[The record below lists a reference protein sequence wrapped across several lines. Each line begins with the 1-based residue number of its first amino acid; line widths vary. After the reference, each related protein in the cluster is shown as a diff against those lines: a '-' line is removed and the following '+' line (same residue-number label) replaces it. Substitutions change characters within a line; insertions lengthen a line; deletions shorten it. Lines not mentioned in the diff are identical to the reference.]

1 MRRKTLQVPVG
12 DIFIGSDY
20 SIVIQ
25 SMTNTTTDN
34 INDTVDQCIK
44 LFNANA
50 KLVRITAQNVKEA
63 EALKLIKQNLLNKGY
78 NQPIAADI
86 HFNPKLALLAAH
98 YVDKIRINPGNFV
111 NLFPKNISYTSKQYN
126 LELNAIKSEI
136 EKLLPILIKNNVAVR
151 IGVNKGSLS
160 PRLIDKYGNNIEA
173 AIESAIES
181 ALIFNKLNF
190 NNLVISI
197 KTSSVYET
205 IWANRLLTA
214 KLDKLGL
221 NYPLHLGVTEA
232 GIDRQGIIKSTI
244 AIGNLLL
251 DGIGDTIRVSLT
263 GDPLNEIP
271 AAQNILNSYEK
282 FLPLPQLPLYD
293 YTLEYCPKVFT
304 NNNLADGLPNSDI
317 DFIEINNLNPF
328 EVISKKL
335 ETNQYINLKI
345 NTSQFDLYE
354 LCIIL
359 GRGWIDGWLRDIYLV
374 DDNLLTDTLNDI
386 WEILQAT
393 GKRKI
398 LTDVIS
404 CPSCGRTMYDIEKIT
419 KEVKERFSRYPGL
432 TLAVMGCI
440 VNGPGE
446 MKEAQAGIVGNGL
459 NKANIYIYGKLIAK
473 NIPIDNVVDEFEKQ
487 LRNHNLI

>member
-12 DIFIGSDY
+12 NIFIGSDY

-50 KLVRITAQNVKEA
+50 KLVRITAQNIKEA

-86 HFNPKLALLAAH
+86 HFNPRLVLIAAQ

-111 NLFPKNISYTSKQYN
+111 NLFPNNISYTSEQYN
-126 LELNAIKSEI
+126 LELNAIKLEI

-271 AAQNILNSYEK
+271 AAENILNSYEK
-282 FLPLPQLPLYD
+282 FLPLPQLPIYD
-293 YTLEYCPKVFT
+293 YTLEYCPKVFN

-398 LTDVIS
+398 LTEVIS

>member
-20 SIVIQ
+20 PIVIQ
-25 SMTNTTTDN
+25 SMTNTATDN

-44 LFNANA
+44 LFNSKAQ
-50 KLVRITAQNVKEA
+50 LVRITAQNIKEA
-63 EALKLIKQNLLNKGY
+63 EALKYIKQNLLNKGY
-78 NQPIAADI
+78 THPIAADI
-86 HFNPKLALLAAH
+86 HFNPKLALLAAQ

-111 NLFPKNISYTSKQYN
+111 NLFPNNISYTSEQYN
-126 LELNAIKSEI
+126 LELNAIKQEI
-136 EKLLPILIKNNVAVR
+136 EKLLPVLIKNNVAVR

-205 IWANRLLTA
+205 ISANRLLIK
-214 KLDKLGL
+214 KLDKIGL
-221 NYPLHLGVTEA
+221 NYPIHIGVTEA
-232 GIDRQGIIKSTI
+232 GIDKQGIIKSTI

-251 DGIGDTIRVSLT
+251 DGIGNTIRVSLT
-263 GDPLNEIP
+263 GDPLKEIP
-271 AAQNILNSYEK
+271 AAENIINTYQK
-282 FLPLPQLPLYD
+282 FLPFPVLPIYD
-293 YTLEYCPKVFT
+293 YSLNYCPKIF
-304 NNNLADGLPNSDI
+304 NDNNLDDGLPPN
-317 DFIEINNLNPF
+317 DFDFLEINNKDAFGL
-328 EVISKKL
+328 ISKELK
-335 ETNQYINLKI
+335 NKKYINLKI
-345 NTSQFDLYE
+345 KSSDFNLYE

-359 GRGWIDGWLRDIYLV
+359 GRGWIDGWLRDLYLV
-374 DDNLLTDTLNDI
+374 DDNLSKDTLNDI
-386 WEILQAT
+386 REILQAT

-398 LTDVIS
+398 LTEVIS

-473 NIPIDNVVDEFEKQ
+473 NIPIDIVVDEFEKQ
-487 LRNHNLI
+487 LKNHNLI

>member
-1 MRRKTLQVPVG
+1 MRRKTLQIPVG
-12 DIFIGSDY
+12 NIFIGSNHPI
-20 SIVIQ
+20 IVQ
-25 SMTNTTTDN
+25 SMTNTATTN
-34 INDTVDQCIK
+34 IDDTVDQCIK
-44 LFNANA
+44 LINANA

-63 EALKLIKQNLLNKGY
+63 EALKVIKQNLLNKGY

-86 HFNPKLALLAAH
+86 HFNPQLALRAAQ

-111 NLFPKNISYTSKQYN
+111 NLFPNNISYTSAQYHQ
-126 LELNAIKSEI
+126 ELNAIKVEI
-136 EKLLPILIKNNVAVR
+136 EKLLPALFNNNVAVR

-181 ALIFNKLNF
+181 AIIFNKLNF

-205 IWANRLLTA
+205 IKANRLLSA
-214 KLDKLGL
+214 KLDQLGL
-221 NYPLHLGVTEA
+221 FYPIHLGVTEA
-232 GIDRQGIIKSTI
+232 GIDKQGIIKSTI

-263 GDPLNEIP
+263 GDPLKEIP

-282 FLPLPQLPLYD
+282 FLPLPMLPIYD

-304 NNNLADGLPNSDI
+304 NNNLADGLPPCDI
-317 DFIEINNLNPF
+317 DFIEINNSNPF
-328 EVISKKL
+328 ELISKKL
-335 ETNQYINLKI
+335 ETSKYVNLKI

-359 GRGWIDGWLRDIYLV
+359 GRGWIDGWLRDLYLV
-374 DDNLLTDTLNDI
+374 DNNLRQDTLNDI

-393 GKRKI
+393 GKRKT
-398 LTDVIS
+398 LTEVIS

-419 KEVKERFSRYPGL
+419 KEVKERFSKYPGL

-473 NIPIDNVVDEFEKQ
+473 NIPIEAVIDEFEKQ
-487 LRNHNLI
+487 LKKYNLI